1 MRVYMQNKI
10 NKTFSESIN
19 QALHYSMSKDKN
31 LLCFG
36 LGVTDPKGVFGTTLN
51 LEKKFGSDRVFDT
64 PCSENAITGVSIGA
78 SLNGNR
84 SVVTHQRL
92 DFFFACDGSIG

>member
-1 MRVYMQNKI
+1 MRNELKKI
-10 NKTFSESIN
+10 KFKDSIN
-19 QALHYSMSKDKN
+19 QALHFSMKKDKN
-31 LLCFG
+31 LLCYG

-51 LEKKFGSDRVFDT
+51 LEKKFGKNRVFDI

-78 SLNGNR
+78 SLNGSR

-92 DFFFACDGSIG
+92 DFFY